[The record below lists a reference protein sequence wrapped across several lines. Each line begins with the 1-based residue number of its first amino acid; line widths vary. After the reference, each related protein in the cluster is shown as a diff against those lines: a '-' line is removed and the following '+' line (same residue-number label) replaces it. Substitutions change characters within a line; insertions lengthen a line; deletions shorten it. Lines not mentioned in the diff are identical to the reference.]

1 MMTEKSR
8 EIISKNLKKAR
19 SAKGWTQ
26 VELAKKADINSNYY
40 AKIERGDIN
49 PSYET
54 FEKIFRAL
62 GVKSKDIFPV

>member
-1 MMTEKSR
+1 MTEKSR
-8 EIISKNLKKAR
+8 EIISKNLKRAR

-26 VELAKKADINSNYY
+26 VVLAKKAGINSNYY
-40 AKIERGDIN
+40 AKIERAEIS

-54 FEKIFRAL
+54 FEKIFKAL

>member
-1 MMTEKSR
+1 MTEKSR

>member
-1 MMTEKSR
+1 MTEKSR

-26 VELAKKADINSNYY
+26 VVLAKKAGINSNYY

-54 FEKIFRAL
+54 FEKIFKAL